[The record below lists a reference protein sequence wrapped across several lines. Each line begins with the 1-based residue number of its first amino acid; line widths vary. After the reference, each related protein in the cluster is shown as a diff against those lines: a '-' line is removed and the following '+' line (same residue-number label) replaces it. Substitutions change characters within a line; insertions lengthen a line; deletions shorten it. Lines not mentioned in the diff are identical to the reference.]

1 MRRVGDTATRKIEV
15 RVIAASNRDLE
26 AMVAAGTFR
35 KDLLYRI
42 RVVKIELPPLRSR
55 PDDLAPLVENFL
67 ARHDKQR
74 RLTVSAAAMRAL
86 ARYAWPGNI
95 RELENEVQRWVALV
109 EARVEAVDL
118 SPAIVETKVGGGRDP
133 DDLRLR
139 PRLDRLER
147 ELIDRAMAT
156 AQGNQT
162 RAAALLGLSRF
173 GLQKKLRRLAEGVPL
188 VDEEEL

>member
-1 MRRVGDTATRKIEV
+1 MERRRECTMCSK
-15 RVIAASNRDLE
+15 
-26 AMVAAGTFR
+26 
-35 KDLLYRI
+35 
-42 RVVKIELPPLRSR
+42 
-55 PDDLAPLVENFL
+55 LV
-67 ARHDKQR
+67 
-74 RLTVSAAAMRAL
+74 
-86 ARYAWPGNI
+86 
-95 RELENEVQRWVALV
+95 
-109 EARVEAVDL
+109 
-118 SPAIVETKVGGGRDP
+118 GRDP